1 MVTFYCSVIVVPNR
15 FVNRKPI
22 KALNMYDAY
31 LQMNYYLKRL
41 HRFHPIVLVERGT
54 AFRYYDV
61 SGKVL

>member
-31 LQMNYYLKRL
+31 LKMNDFARRL
-41 HRFHPIVLVERGT
+41 HRFDPVILVERGN
-54 AFRYYDV
+54 AYRYYDKF
-61 SGKVL
+61 GKVL